1 MSYDW
6 FASLDYLGNYNL
18 KCANLMWNL
27 RSLIFQGHISYFV
40 NIVLQVFL
48 SLLFEKVLSFRIDF
62 ANVFESFHVL
72 LWFIKTEL
80 IHIPK
85 MVEDPFVLE
94 VDEGSLLIFEYFFD
108 FLDDLLILFVIKH
121 FRVVLSAL

>member
-1 MSYDW
+1 
-6 FASLDYLGNYNL
+6 
-18 KCANLMWNL
+18 MWNL
-27 RSLIFQGHISYFV
+27 RSFIFQGHISYFV

-48 SLLFEKVLSFRIDF
+48 SLLFEEVLSFRIDF

-94 VDEGSLLIFEYFFD
+94 VDEGSLLIFEYFFY
-108 FLDDLLILFVIKH
+108 FLDDLLILFAIKH